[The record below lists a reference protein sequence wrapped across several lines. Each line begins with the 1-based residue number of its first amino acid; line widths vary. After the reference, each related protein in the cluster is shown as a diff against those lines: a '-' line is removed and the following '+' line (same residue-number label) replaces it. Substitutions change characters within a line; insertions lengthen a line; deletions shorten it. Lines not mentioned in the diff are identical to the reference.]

1 MGSFLSEIISTLLDK
16 DPQDETEVTYN
27 KFVSS
32 TVDTLKSGKAS
43 DEDLLQALRDIG
55 AIMYIGAL
63 RLLCFIFFKRS
74 GYTQDRPAR
83 SVSFGYYAPPL
94 GGALRNDV

>member
-63 RLLCFIFFKRS
+63 RLLCFIF
-74 GYTQDRPAR
+74 
-83 SVSFGYYAPPL
+83 
-94 GGALRNDV
+94 

>member
-63 RLLCFIFFKRS
+63 RLLCFIFFLNAVVIRRTVQHDLS
-74 GYTQDRPAR
+74 VLVIMPRP
-83 SVSFGYYAPPL
+83 
-94 GGALRNDV
+94 